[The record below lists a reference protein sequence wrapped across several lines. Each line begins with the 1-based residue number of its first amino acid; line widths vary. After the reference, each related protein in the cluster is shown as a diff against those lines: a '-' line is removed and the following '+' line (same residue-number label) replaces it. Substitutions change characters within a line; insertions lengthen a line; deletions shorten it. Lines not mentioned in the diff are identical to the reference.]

1 MISEPV
7 IVAPESVFEA
17 TLVETVH
24 DVVREA
30 GCSCPVVPRFGLDL
44 ALFLANGGRTYA
56 RFLEAKV
63 YAAGRPGGVGFGT
76 PKGEG
81 PQVELLLCP
90 DQDLGLLDTAVRWVL
105 ADATRPP
112 GSARYA
118 LFDCRRAKAAAMG
131 EVRKGK
137 QNNLRMSTLQDCFM
151 TWPALVDQLRRFLLT

>member
-1 MISEPV
+1 M
-7 IVAPESVFEA
+7 IVAPESTFEA
-17 TLVETVH
+17 AVLGAVRMLVGQK
-24 DVVREA
+24 
-30 GCSCPVVPRFGLDL
+30 GCKCLVVPGFGLDL
-44 ALFLANGGRTYA
+44 ALFLQNGGRTYA

-63 YAAGRPGGVGFGT
+63 YAAGRPGGVGFGS

-90 DQDLGLLDTAVRWVL
+90 DSDLGLLDSDVRWVL
-105 ADATRPP
+105 ADATRRA

-137 QNNLRMSTLQDCFM
+137 QNNLRLSALDDCFV
-151 TWPALVDQLRRFLLT
+151 TWRELVERLDAFLFA